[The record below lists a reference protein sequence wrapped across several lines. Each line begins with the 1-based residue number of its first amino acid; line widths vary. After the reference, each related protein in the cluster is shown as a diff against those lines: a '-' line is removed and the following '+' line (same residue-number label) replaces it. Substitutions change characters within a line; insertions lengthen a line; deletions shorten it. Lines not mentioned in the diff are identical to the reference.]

1 MGHDSCLPAKYM
13 NWLDNECY
21 QNCPVFCSENEV
33 LCSGGTDP
41 HTGTLTYSHTFGL
54 DK

>member
-13 NWLDNECY
+13 GHMNNECY

-33 LCSGGTDP
+33 LCSGGNDP
-41 HTGTLTYSHTFGL
+41 QTGNLTYNYILEL
-54 DK
+54 D